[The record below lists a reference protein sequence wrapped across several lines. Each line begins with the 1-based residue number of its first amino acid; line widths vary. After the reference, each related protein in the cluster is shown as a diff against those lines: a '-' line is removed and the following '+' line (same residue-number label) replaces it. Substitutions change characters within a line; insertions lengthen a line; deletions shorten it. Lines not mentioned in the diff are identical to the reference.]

1 MYFPWLLGGGLIGL
15 LFQWF
20 FKIWNRLDNSTKML
34 IIEAVISTFEKLFRA
49 FYAWYKHQEE

>member
-1 MYFPWLLGGGLIGL
+1 LLGGGLIGL

-49 FYAWYKHQEE
+49 FYAWYKQQEE